1 MAALGSRGTPWPM
14 DPPITDTISEPSP
27 TLPAG
32 PSSVALDGPS
42 VARQRL
48 IRRLDEARTP
58 VVLLNAP
65 SGYGKSVLLSQW
77 AEQGSRPFT
86 WLVLGEEH
94 NDPAMLVASIIEA
107 LGQVEAVPAD
117 VTEALFAPESSVE
130 GIVLP
135 RLFRAL
141 AERRRDLVL
150 VLDDLEQIESP
161 ESLAVVSAIGTHIKA
176 GSQLALATRV
186 EPALPIGRLR
196 AHHGLTELG
205 RADLAMTKVESN
217 ELLSGLGLELRPKQL
232 DVMVRRTEGWPAALY
247 LAGLALGEDTD
258 LDRAVRQFAGDD
270 RFVVDYIKEVFL
282 VPISRRRLEFLR
294 RISVLD
300 RFSGELCDYVLK
312 RRGSAAALR
321 DLSRSNA
328 LLTTLDRRDEWF
340 RFHALFREM
349 LRAELHR
356 AEPREEEGLHRR
368 ASQWWAEHG
377 DWDRAIHHA
386 IEGGAV
392 DRAGELLWM
401 GVPEYMT
408 RGRNATVMSWLE
420 RLGEDVIASD
430 SALSLTAAYA
440 HITRGAGSEAEHWAA
455 VSASLV
461 SAEEASDKQ
470 EALSVGLSLVE
481 AVLAREGVAAMSAR
495 TSAAATALPERSPW
509 LSLCCLL
516 DGVGMHLRGS
526 RLGAQER
533 LAEGARRGSV
543 AAPSIQV
550 LCLAQLS
557 LLAIEEDDRVL
568 AEMLASQ
575 ARAQIDRSGLIEYPI
590 MALGLAVS
598 ALVRSQLGK
607 VREAAADQRLAID
620 LLGRLDGFAPWYEAE
635 TQLTLA
641 RTAARLDDAAAAI
654 QMLEDAARALKLTPD
669 AIVLNEWIEQTSVAI
684 EAVSSGAAKVLTP
697 AELRVLQ
704 FLPTHLSLP
713 QIAAQAFVSPNTV
726 KTQAQSV
733 YRKLGVSSRREAVER
748 ARSSGL
754 LDR

>member
-1 MAALGSRGTPWPM
+1 M
-14 DPPITDTISEPSP
+14 DPPIPDTISELSGA
-27 TLPAG
+27 LPAEPLSVGLGG
-32 PSSVALDGPS
+32 PL

-48 IRRLDEARTP
+48 IRKLEEARTP

-65 SGYGKSVLLSQW
+65 SGYGKSVLLYQW
-77 AEQGSRPFT
+77 AEQSSRPFT
-86 WLVLGEEH
+86 WLVLGKEH
-94 NDPAMLVASIIEA
+94 NDPAMLVASIVEA
-107 LGQVEAVPAD
+107 LGRVEAVPTD
-117 VTEALFAPESSVE
+117 VTEALFAPEPSIE

-141 AERRRDLVL
+141 AERRLAAVL

-161 ESLAVVSAIGTHIKA
+161 ESLAVVCAIGTHLKG
-176 GSQLALATRV
+176 GSQLALATRT

-205 RADLAMTKVESN
+205 RADLAMTKVESDQ
-217 ELLSGLGLELRPKQL
+217 LLNSLGLKLRPKQL
-232 DVMVRRTEGWPAALY
+232 DVMVQRTEGWPAALY

-270 RFVVDYIKEVFL
+270 RFVVDYIREVFL
-282 VPISRRRLEFLR
+282 VPISKRRLEFLR
-294 RISVLD
+294 RVSLLD
-300 RFSGELCDYVLK
+300 RFSGELCDYVLE
-312 RRGSAAALR
+312 RRGSATAIR

-328 LLTTLDRRDEWF
+328 LLTALDRRDEWF

-349 LRAELHR
+349 LRSELHR
-356 AEPREEEGLHRR
+356 AEPQEEERLHRR
-368 ASQWWAEHG
+368 ASQWWAEQG

-386 IEGGAV
+386 IEGEAF

-408 RGRNATVMSWLE
+408 RGRNATVLSWLE
-420 RLGEDVIASD
+420 RLGADVVASD

-461 SAEEASDKQ
+461 RAEEASEKR
-470 EALSVGLSLVE
+470 EALQSGLSLVE
-481 AVLAREGVAAMSAR
+481 AVLARDGVEAMSAR
-495 TSAAATALPERSPW
+495 TAAAAKSLPEESPW

-516 DGVGMHLRGS
+516 DGAGMHLRGV
-526 RLGAQER
+526 RAGAREK

-543 AAPSIQV
+543 AAPSMQV

-557 LLAIEEDDRVL
+557 LLALEEDDRVL

-575 ARAQIDRSGLIEYPI
+575 ARAQIDRSGLVEYPI

-607 VREAAADQRLAID
+607 VREAAADRRLATD
-620 LLGRLDGFAPWYEAE
+620 LLGRLDAFAPWYEAE
-635 TQLTLA
+635 TMVTLA
-641 RTAARLDDAAAAI
+641 RTAARLDDVTVATGL
-654 QMLEDAARALKLTPD
+654 LEEAARVLKLTPD
-669 AIVLNEWIEQTSVAI
+669 AVVLGEWIEQTAITI
-684 EAVSSGAAKVLTP
+684 EAVSSAAVGELTP

-726 KTQAQSV
+726 KTQAQSI

-754 LDR
+754 LGLERSTP

>member
-1 MAALGSRGTPWPM
+1 M
-14 DPPITDTISEPSP
+14 DPPIPDTISELSGA
-27 TLPAG
+27 LPAEPLSVGLGG
-32 PSSVALDGPS
+32 PL

-48 IRRLDEARTP
+48 IRKLEEARTP

-65 SGYGKSVLLSQW
+65 SGYGKSVLLYQW
-77 AEQGSRPFT
+77 AEQSSRPFT
-86 WLVLGEEH
+86 WLVLGKEH
-94 NDPAMLVASIIEA
+94 NDPAMLVASIVEA
-107 LGQVEAVPAD
+107 LGRVEAVPAD
-117 VTEALFAPESSVE
+117 VTEALFAPEPSIE

-141 AERRRDLVL
+141 AERRLAAVL

-161 ESLAVVSAIGTHIKA
+161 ESLAVVCAIGTHLKG
-176 GSQLALATRV
+176 GSQLALATRT

-205 RADLAMTKVESN
+205 RADLAMTKVESDQ
-217 ELLSGLGLELRPKQL
+217 LLNSLGLKLRPKQL
-232 DVMVRRTEGWPAALY
+232 DVMVQRTEGWPAALY

-270 RFVVDYIKEVFL
+270 RFVVDYIREVFL
-282 VPISRRRLEFLR
+282 VPISKRRLEFLR
-294 RISVLD
+294 RVSLLD
-300 RFSGELCDYVLK
+300 RFSGELCDYVLE
-312 RRGSAAALR
+312 RRGSATAIR

-328 LLTTLDRRDEWF
+328 LLTALDRRDEWF

-349 LRAELHR
+349 LRSELHR
-356 AEPREEEGLHRR
+356 AEPQEEERLHRR
-368 ASQWWAEHG
+368 ASQWWAEQG

-386 IEGGAV
+386 IEGEAF

-408 RGRNATVMSWLE
+408 RGRNATVLSWLE
-420 RLGEDVIASD
+420 RLGADVVASD

-461 SAEEASDKQ
+461 RAEEASEKR
-470 EALSVGLSLVE
+470 EALQSGLSLVE
-481 AVLAREGVAAMSAR
+481 AVLARDGVEAMSAR
-495 TSAAATALPERSPW
+495 TAAAAKSLPEESPW

-516 DGVGMHLRGS
+516 DGAGMHLRGV
-526 RLGAQER
+526 RAGAREK

-543 AAPSIQV
+543 AAPSMQV

-557 LLAIEEDDRVL
+557 LLALEEDDRVL

-575 ARAQIDRSGLIEYPI
+575 ARAQIDRSGLVEYPI

-607 VREAAADQRLAID
+607 VREAAADRRLATD
-620 LLGRLDGFAPWYEAE
+620 LLGRLDAFAPWYEAE
-635 TQLTLA
+635 TMVTLA
-641 RTAARLDDAAAAI
+641 RTAARLDDVTVATGL
-654 QMLEDAARALKLTPD
+654 LEEAARVLKLTPD
-669 AIVLNEWIEQTSVAI
+669 AVVLGEWIEQTAITI
-684 EAVSSGAAKVLTP
+684 EAVSSAAVGELTP

-726 KTQAQSV
+726 KTQAQSI

-754 LDR
+754 LGLERSTP